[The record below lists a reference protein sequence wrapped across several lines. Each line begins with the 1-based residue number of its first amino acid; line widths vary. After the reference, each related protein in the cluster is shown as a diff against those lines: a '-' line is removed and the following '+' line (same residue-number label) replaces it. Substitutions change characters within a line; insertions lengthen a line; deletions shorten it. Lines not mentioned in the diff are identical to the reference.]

1 MLYPVFYEEDLK
13 TVAMRFLPNTKHS
26 FLDWA

>member
-1 MLYPVFYEEDLK
+1 VFYEEDLK